1 LLKNKPVLK
10 ITREVKTAVL
20 VIGAILVFIWGY
32 SFLKGRDLFNS
43 YKTYYVIY
51 EDVEGLSPSAPVT
64 LNGLVVGKVNSIV
77 FKDLVKGSLIVE
89 LQVNTDFP
97 ISTTS
102 HATLYEPG
110 FGLSGKQ
117 VALIP
122 DTKNTTLAEDGAYLV
137 SGLKPGM
144 LSVVGEKLSPLQ
156 TKVEATVVTAD
167 SLLHNINNVFDK
179 KTQLNM
185 QSAIAD
191 LSNTMREFDKAAGT
205 LNGTISGNR
214 KNIDATFSN
223 LNRMSTNFAKISDSL
238 DSANIGEAVKKLE
251 YTLANV
257 DKIVNDVQSGKGTLG
272 KLLKD
277 EAMYKNLTD
286 ASKQLKQLI
295 EDVKLNPK
303 RYVSISVFGR
313 KQKAYVEP
321 KEDKEEVKT
330 EEIKTEEVKTE

>member
-1 LLKNKPVLK
+1 MK
-10 ITREVKTAVL
+10 ITREAKTAVL
-20 VIGAILVFIWGY
+20 VIGAILLFIWGY
-32 SFLKGRDLFNS
+32 SFLRGRDLFNS
-43 YKTYYVIY
+43 YTTYYVIY
-51 EDVEGLSPSAPVT
+51 DDVEGLSPSAPVT
-64 LNGLVVGKVNSIV
+64 LNGLVVGKVNSIT

-122 DTKNTTLAEDGAYLV
+122 DTKNPAPAEDGAYLL

-167 SLLHNINNVFDK
+167 SLLHNISNVFDRQ
-179 KTQLNM
+179 TQQNLRT
-185 QSAIAD
+185 AIAD
-191 LSNTMREFDKAAGT
+191 LSSTMKEFDKAAGT
-205 LNGTISGNR
+205 LNGAISGNR
-214 KNIDATFSN
+214 KNIDVTFSN
-223 LNRMSTNFAKISDSL
+223 LNRMSGNFAKISDSL
-238 DSANIGEAVKKLE
+238 EAANIGEAVKKLE

-257 DKIVNDVQSGKGTLG
+257 DKIVNDVESGKGTLG

-286 ASKQLKQLI
+286 ASKELKQLI

-303 RYVSISVFGR
+303 RYVSISVFGK

-330 EEIKTEEVKTE
+330 EEVKTE